1 MPDGSRPT
9 AIPRGTSHG
18 DAAAC
23 RAGWQA
29 VANARLFDMGGS
41 LEDGASKHALG
52 RLSSITS
59 GMWK

>member
-1 MPDGSRPT
+1 VRQQNAGQRWPA

-23 RAGWQA
+23 RAGWEA

-41 LEDGASKHALG
+41 L
-52 RLSSITS
+52 
-59 GMWK
+59 